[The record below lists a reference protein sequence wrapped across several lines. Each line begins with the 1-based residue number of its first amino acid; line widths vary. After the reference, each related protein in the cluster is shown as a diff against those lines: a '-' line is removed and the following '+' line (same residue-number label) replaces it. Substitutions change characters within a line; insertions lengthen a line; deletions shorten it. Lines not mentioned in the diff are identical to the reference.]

1 VAIDDIVTR
10 IAADA
15 DSEALE
21 LTDAARADSERM
33 RAEALTR
40 ADARTARDA
49 AKGVADAERDAAT
62 LLANARLEARDALL
76 TARYALDAEALGA
89 VEANLVA
96 LDDDRYAAL
105 LARGISEAADGCSSL
120 RVGTADADR
129 LRRSLPGALKTAGV
143 TLAIDDTPADIERG
157 VVLAGD
163 RVRVEVSAA
172 AMIKARRD
180 DLLSGADAA
189 LFGNGG

>member
-1 VAIDDIVTR
+1 VAIDDIIGR
-10 IAADA
+10 IATDADA
-15 DSEALE
+15 EALE
-21 LTDAARADSERM
+21 LTEAARADAERM

-76 TARYALDAEALGA
+76 TARYALDAEALDAVGA
-89 VEANLVA
+89 KLVA
-96 LDDDRYAAL
+96 LEDERYAAL
-105 LARGISEAADGCSSL
+105 LARGIAEAADGCSSL
-120 RVGTADADR
+120 WLGSADADR
-129 LRRSLPGALKTAGV
+129 LRRALPGALKAAGV
-143 TLAIDDTPADIERG
+143 TIEIDDTPADIERG

-172 AMIKARRD
+172 AMIQARRD
-180 DLLSGADAA
+180 GLLSEVDAA
-189 LFGNGG
+189 LFGNGR

>member
-1 VAIDDIVTR
+1 MAIDDIVTR

-21 LTDAARADSERM
+21 LTDAARADAERV
-33 RAEALTR
+33 RSEALAR

-76 TARYALDAEALGA
+76 SARYALDAEALDA
-89 VEANLVA
+89 VEARLVA
-96 LDDDRYAAL
+96 LDDERYAAL
-105 LARGISEAADGCSSL
+105 LARGIAQAADGCSSL

-129 LRRSLPGALKTAGV
+129 LRRSLPGALKAAGV
-143 TLAIDDTPADIERG
+143 TLAVDEGPADIERG

-172 AMIKARRD
+172 ATIQARRD
-180 DLLSGADAA
+180 DLLAEVDAA

>member
-21 LTDAARADSERM
+21 LTDAARADSEGV
-33 RAEALTR
+33 R
-40 ADARTARDA
+40 ADAIARAAARTARDA

-89 VEANLVA
+89 VEARLVA

-105 LARGISEAADGCSSL
+105 LARGIAEAAGGCSSL
-120 RVGTADADR
+120 RLGAADADR
-129 LRRSLPGALKTAGV
+129 LRRSLPGALKAAGV
-143 TLAIDDTPADIERG
+143 TLAADDTPADIERG
-157 VVLAGD
+157 VVLSGD

-172 AMIKARRD
+172 AMIQARRD
-180 DLLSGADAA
+180 DLLLEVDAA
-189 LFGNGG
+189 LFGTGG

>member
-10 IAADA
+10 IANDA
-15 DSEALE
+15 DGEALE
-21 LTDAARADSERM
+21 LTDAARADSERV
-33 RAEALTR
+33 RSEALAH

-62 LLANARLEARDALL
+62 LLANARLEARDELL

-89 VEANLVA
+89 VEAKLVA
-96 LDDDRYAAL
+96 LDDERYAAL
-105 LARGISEAADGCSSL
+105 LARGIAEAADGCSSL
-120 RVGTADADR
+120 RLGTADADR
-129 LRRSLPGALKTAGV
+129 LRGALPGALKAAGV
-143 TLAIDDTPADIERG
+143 TLTIDDEPADIERG

-172 AMIKARRD
+172 AMIQARRD
-180 DLLSGADAA
+180 GLLSEVDAA

>member
-1 VAIDDIVTR
+1 MAIDDIVTR

-157 VVLAGD
+157 VVLSGD

-172 AMIKARRD
+172 AMLKARRD
-180 DLLSGADAA
+180 DLLAEVDVA
-189 LFGNGG
+189 LFGKGE